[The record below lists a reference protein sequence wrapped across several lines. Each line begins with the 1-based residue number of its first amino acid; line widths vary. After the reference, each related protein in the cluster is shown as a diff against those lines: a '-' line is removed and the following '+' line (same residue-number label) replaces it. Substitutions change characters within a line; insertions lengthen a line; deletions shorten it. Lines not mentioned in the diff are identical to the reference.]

1 MPHTRRSNLVFTDA
15 FEPVSLDRV
24 MSGPASR
31 HTAVWVLLAGL
42 ILRAA
47 TPAGYMVGV
56 SLPGTNSH
64 NHHHHS
70 AEDDSQSEPDRCQ
83 MGHLL
88 SSVVA
93 VDDALAEESL
103 RFEAADITIPPPA
116 AKPSASLSAYRSR
129 GPPA

>member
-1 MPHTRRSNLVFTDA
+1 
-15 FEPVSLDRV
+15 
-24 MSGPASR
+24 
-31 HTAVWVLLAGL
+31 LLAGL

-47 TPAGYMVGV
+47 TPAGYMPAAPGSGLLFELCPGQLPVGV

-116 AKPSASLSAYRSR
+116 AKPSALLSAYRSR